1 MAKAKL
7 APLLQKGETV
17 RNELCGATY
26 SARLKDWICVN
37 SDTTFGKHYHI
48 IDSSIVQAMIRRTSY
63 GFNTFAGLRIGEIQ
77 QKTDESNWFHV
88 ESCQN
93 IADILTRGA
102 PPNVLKAGSAWQN
115 GPAWL
120 SKDFSDWPVKL
131 SCNFQD
137 PAIIQSA
144 KSKVNKVSQF
154 KPLARSIVDVF
165 SGMEILDVLL
175 DVDGLCAR
183 ISSLD
188 KVLRVAAYVLRL
200 TFNGGQPSQSGL
212 GLSKKL
218 GAVNIS
224 DLVPPISAS
233 ERDDAWKVMVA
244 LDQLKLDE
252 KNLKRLVPA
261 VVPISLTNYQFKVS
275 HLILG
280 GRVKQF
286 PQSFTLKDN
295 IPIISNG
302 PFGKLIVQK
311 FHYIQHK

>member
-1 MAKAKL
+1 M
-7 APLLQKGETV
+7 
-17 RNELCGATY
+17 
-26 SARLKDWICVN
+26 
-37 SDTTFGKHYHI
+37 
-48 IDSSIVQAMIRRTSY
+48 
-63 GFNTFAGLRIGEIQ
+63 
-77 QKTDESNWFHV
+77 
-88 ESCQN
+88 
-93 IADILTRGA
+93 
-102 PPNVLKAGSAWQN
+102 
-115 GPAWL
+115 
-120 SKDFSDWPVKL
+120 
-131 SCNFQD
+131 
-137 PAIIQSA
+137 
-144 KSKVNKVSQF
+144 
-154 KPLARSIVDVF
+154 
-165 SGMEILDVLL
+165 
-175 DVDGLCAR
+175 
-183 ISSLD
+183 D

-200 TFNGGQPSQSGL
+200 IFNGGQPSKSGL

-295 IPIISNG
+295 IMFAIT
-302 PFGKLIVQK
+302 
-311 FHYIQHK
+311 

>member
-1 MAKAKL
+1 M
-7 APLLQKGETV
+7 
-17 RNELCGATY
+17 
-26 SARLKDWICVN
+26 
-37 SDTTFGKHYHI
+37 
-48 IDSSIVQAMIRRTSY
+48 
-63 GFNTFAGLRIGEIQ
+63 
-77 QKTDESNWFHV
+77 
-88 ESCQN
+88 
-93 IADILTRGA
+93 
-102 PPNVLKAGSAWQN
+102 
-115 GPAWL
+115 
-120 SKDFSDWPVKL
+120 
-131 SCNFQD
+131 
-137 PAIIQSA
+137 
-144 KSKVNKVSQF
+144 SQF
-154 KPLARSIVDVF
+154 KPLARSILDVF

-188 KVLRVAAYVLRL
+188 KVLCVAAYVLRL
-200 TFNGGQPSQSGL
+200 TFNGGQPYQSGL

-295 IPIISNG
+295 IPII
-302 PFGKLIVQK
+302 
-311 FHYIQHK
+311 